1 MHDSDAPTST
11 PPLPSLHALQVFDAA
26 AQRLSFTAAAR
37 DLHVTQ
43 TAVSHQIRSLEAE
56 LGTALFRRM
65 PRKLALTDA
74 GQAWASELRQIFVRL
89 EQANQRL
96 RKRALSLRPIVAL
109 STLPSFGA
117 RWLVPR
123 LGRFLTQH
131 PEVEVRVSTTD
142 SLVDFELEPIDLCI
156 RFGSGRYPQLFKEKL
171 ADDSW
176 LAVCS
181 PAFLSRHKLK
191 SLADLERHSLLQD
204 SHLDA
209 WPRWFASQRKRMPQY
224 PRYTQLTDSSM
235 VVEAAILG
243 QGVALARRSLSLDEL
258 AAGRLVL
265 PFPKVAPV
273 QTGLSYYLVGPR
285 ENFKRP
291 EIAAF
296 RSWIRREARSLQ

>member
-1 MHDSDAPTST
+1 MHEPDEPGQ
-11 PPLPSLHALQVFDAA
+11 LPSLHALQVFDAA

-37 DLHVTQ
+37 DLNVTQ

-89 EQANQRL
+89 EQAHQRL
-96 RKRALSLRPIVAL
+96 RKRARSLRPIVAL
-109 STLPSFGA
+109 STLPSFGT

-123 LGRFLTQH
+123 LGRFLALR
-131 PEVEVRVSTTD
+131 PEVEVRVSATE
-142 SLVDFELEPIDLCI
+142 SLVDFELEPIDICI
-156 RFGSGRYPQLFKEKL
+156 RFGSGRYPNLFKEKL

-181 PAFLSRHKLK
+181 PSYLDRHRLDTP
-191 SLADLERHSLLQD
+191 ADLEHLSLLQD

-209 WPRWFASQRKRMPQY
+209 WPRWFSAQRKRVPQH

-265 PFPKVAPV
+265 PFPKVAPIP
-273 QTGLSYYLVGPR
+273 TGLAYYLVGPR

-296 RSWIRREARSLQ
+296 RSWIRQEARSLR